1 MATRLTQIKY
11 VPGITFLFNTCC
23 KWKQLVLKPPPANF
37 QPCLT
42 HAKVHG
48 AKGRGLQLEQGSLR
62 QRPQVNPIFFFKHL
76 NPTPTEVET
85 YGMCDRSWCYNRIHW
100 EDHPNLKLV
109 GRKTSHMKLSRYQL
123 GGGWMMTNHS
133 KHFKQWK

>member
-1 MATRLTQIKY
+1 M
-11 VPGITFLFNTCC
+11 
-23 KWKQLVLKPPPANF
+23 
-37 QPCLT
+37 
-42 HAKVHG
+42 
-48 AKGRGLQLEQGSLR
+48 
-62 QRPQVNPIFFFKHL
+62 NPKFFFKHL

-100 EDHPNLKLV
+100 EDHPNFKLV

-133 KHFKQWK
+133 KHFNNLVYVYSPWNVSGKPNLESNFGTLSNI